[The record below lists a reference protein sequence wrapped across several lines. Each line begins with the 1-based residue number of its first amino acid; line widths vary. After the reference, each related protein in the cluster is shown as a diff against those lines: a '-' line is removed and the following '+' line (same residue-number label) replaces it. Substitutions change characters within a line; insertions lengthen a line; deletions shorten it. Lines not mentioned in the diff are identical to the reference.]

1 MGRRNTFME
10 TLNLQLD
17 LEFNWK
23 DDTTADTEIW
33 GLSLPF
39 TYEPE

>member
-1 MGRRNTFME
+1 ME
-10 TLNLQLD
+10 NLPLQLD

-23 DDTTADTEIW
+23 DDTTHDTELW

-39 TYEPE
+39 TCEPE

>member
-1 MGRRNTFME
+1 ME
-10 TLNLQLD
+10 ALNLIQLD

-23 DDTTADTEIW
+23 DDTTHDTEIW

>member
-1 MGRRNTFME
+1 ME
-10 TLNLQLD
+10 NLNLQLD

-23 DDTTADTEIW
+23 DDPTPDPEIW

-39 TYEPE
+39 TLEPV